1 MNTAKYVDD
10 QIPLLKSSGI
20 PLSEAAWKLALLCV
34 GWPYLYGDR
43 GQYCV
48 PSHREALWNKYKPD
62 HETIYTK
69 CQILSKGAS
78 SCSGCNFYPGGK
90 TRAYDC
96 RGFTYWVLLQIFD
109 WKLQGAG
116 ATSQWNTE
124 SNWKAKGT
132 IDTMP
137 ADTLCCLFVKKDNK
151 MSHTGFGLNNETI
164 ECSSGVQH
172 FTKRNK
178 KWTHWAVPKC
188 IDGVVP
194 PVPDPEPSPDPEPEQ
209 KPTLRRGSKGEYVLV
224 LQAALKNRGYDLGK
238 CGVDGDFGKAT
249 EAAVKAFQKD
259 NGLKADGICGSK
271 TWQALDVT
279 PLPVLYTVTIPN
291 LTASLADELLK
302 KYPGSTKT
310 EERG

>member
-20 PLSEAAWKLALLCV
+20 PLSQAAWQLALLCV
-34 GWPYLYGDR
+34 GCPYLFGDR
-43 GQYCV
+43 GQYCT
-48 PSHREALWNKYKPD
+48 PSHRQALWNKYQPD
-62 HETIYTK
+62 HKTIYTK
-69 CQILSKGAS
+69 CKVLKDGAS
-78 SCSGCNFYPGGK
+78 SCSGCGFYPGGK

-96 RGFTYWVLLQIFD
+96 RGFTYWILKQIYD
-109 WKLQGAG
+109 WELKGAG
-116 ATSQWNTE
+116 ATSQWTTE

-137 ADTLCCLFVKKDNK
+137 ADTLVCLFVANGKT
-151 MSHTGFGLNNETI
+151 MEHTGLGLNNETI
-164 ECSSGVQH
+164 ECSNGVQH
-172 FTKRNK
+172 FTSRNK
-178 KWTHWAVPKC
+178 KWTHWGLPMC
-188 IDGVVP
+188 IDGTVP
-194 PVPDPEPSPDPEPEQ
+194 PSPAPDPDQ

-224 LQAALKNRGYDLGK
+224 LQAALKNRGYDIGSS
-238 CGVDGDFGKAT
+238 GVDGVFGKAT

-259 NGLKADGICGSK
+259 NGLKADGICGPL

-279 PLPVLYTVTIPN
+279 PAPVLYTVTIPN